1 MTTVAAF
8 VMLALT
14 LASGGVPAATAA
26 SVAQTACGG
35 SLETWFAPQGNGY
48 AGGAGYVVEF
58 SNIGTTACRVR
69 GYPTMM
75 LTKNGRKVGQKS
87 RNYAGVPVRTVR
99 LYPGQTAHVV
109 LLVTDAGVFGNCRPI
124 PTNGLSVKP
133 PGIPAARVFSFAGSA
148 CPGKSTLR
156 VDAINPGVGIPYYTI
171 R

>member
-1 MTTVAAF
+1 MTRLAAF
-8 VMLALT
+8 VIVALT
-14 LASGGVPAATAA
+14 LATDGVSAATAT
-26 SVAQTACGG
+26 SVSQPACGS

-58 SNIGTTACRVR
+58 SNIGRTACRVR
-69 GYPTMM
+69 GYPTVM

-87 RNYAGVPVRTVR
+87 RNFAGVPVRTVT

-109 LLVTDAGVFGNCRPI
+109 LLITDAGALCRPT

-133 PGIPAARVFSFAGSA
+133 PGIPAARLFSFAGSA